1 MPPCQPTRASDRR
14 APALGLVLALAL
26 SAAAPPLGAEEVFFE
41 IDPSRSQLS
50 VSEGSQS
57 LLSLPQAFNGFGFG
71 DRVMPHT
78 AQPGL
83 PAGQLPNGAPSDGL
97 SAGLGGWLRIDLG
110 DLASPTQIRFVRESS
125 SIDLLASG
133 SWRPGTPPV
142 DATAVAPAGLAVRF
156 EDAALGAATE
166 VALRNTVFSL
176 AADEATALASNGPDA
191 WSFPAGCASPTP
203 ACPALRIEAAAFDV
217 GLGGASGLRRGFRSV
232 EPFANAE
239 NTPAS
244 LTRDVSGKFE
254 LTLPITVTV
263 PISASDLTDPLGTDH
278 TLVLSGQVVAV
289 PEPAAA
295 LGGIAVLLAL
305 AMLAARRRG
314 ENRVVP
320 IAVVLAVTTAT
331 GGCKLSFDDSLE
343 RPSFYTLTC
352 QYEFLAVRKDNGAE
366 TIFADAGN
374 QPCNLAGR
382 YFQGTFA
389 STAFELSA
397 KVAYELDD
405 SSFAVGITMD
415 PTSTLSV
422 NAELDYRAGLRIEYG
437 ATDFAGPAQLY
448 FGGIP
453 ARFGSAQPEFTAG
466 IVELGGFEYPLD
478 GMIRYYDLNPL
489 GGTIDLGLRL
499 DALRRESGLGYQGA
513 FLQVGIRPDA
523 CLRNKQC
530 RSLDLGSPFC
540 ALDGAAAICVPGT
553 VGSPCT
559 HSSQCDEPLICNQ
572 GACSR
577 LQLRATF

>member
-1 MPPCQPTRASDRR
+1 MPPCPPLRR
-14 APALGLVLALAL
+14 APTLGLVLALAA
-26 SAAAPPLGAEEVFFE
+26 SGAAAPLGAEEVFFE
-41 IDPSRSQLS
+41 VDPSRSQLT
-50 VSEGSQS
+50 VSAGSQS

-71 DRVMPHT
+71 ERVMPHT

-83 PAGQLPNGAPSDGL
+83 PAGQLPNGDPSDGL
-97 SAGLGGWLRIDLG
+97 TAGLGGWLRIDLG
-110 DLASPTQIRFVRESS
+110 TLASPTQIRFIRESS

-156 EDAALGAATE
+156 EDSGLGVATE

-176 AADEATALASNGPDA
+176 ASDEATALASDGPDA

-239 NTPAS
+239 PTPAS
-244 LTRDVSGKFE
+244 LTRDGSGRFE

-263 PISASDLTDPLGTDH
+263 PISSSDLNDPLGTAH
-278 TLVLSGQVVAV
+278 TLVLAGQVVAV
-289 PEPAAA
+289 PEPSAA
-295 LGGIAVLLAL
+295 LRGIGALLGL
-305 AMLAARRRG
+305 AMLAAWRRG
-314 ENRVVP
+314 AHRAVRISRILTV
-320 IAVVLAVTTAT
+320 AVVVAVAT

-343 RPSFYTLTC
+343 RPSFYTLNC

-382 YFQGTFA
+382 YFLGTFA
-389 STAFELSA
+389 GTAFELSA

-453 ARFGSAQPEFTAG
+453 AKFGSAQQFTAG
-466 IVELGGFEYPLD
+466 TVELGGFEYPLD
-478 GMIRYYDLNPL
+478 GMMRYYDLNPA
-489 GGTIDLGLRL
+489 GGTLDLGLRL
-499 DALRRESGLGYQGA
+499 DALRRESGRGYQGA
-513 FLQVGIRPDA
+513 FLQVGIRPNT
-523 CLRNKQC
+523 CLRSKQC

-553 VGSPCT
+553 AGSPCT
-559 HSSQCDEPLICNQ
+559 HSSQCDEPLICNL
-572 GACSR
+572 GACSTLR
-577 LQLRATF
+577 FRATF